1 MFEITSYLLCLDQ
14 VLSSSLIRQLS
25 VVAGAML
32 SCRGEASML
41 NLSRWSG
48 KGGSY
53 RSIQRFYASEIFWLE
68 VNWIL
73 FSSHRLKE
81 KVIYLLC
88 GDETTVTKSGKC
100 TYGLGRFFSSIQSRC
115 IKGLGFFSLC
125 LVDVSRGQAS
135 PLLMDPLDPEM
146 KRETKIKKEKKRK
159 RSTRTS

>member
-1 MFEITSYLLCLDQ
+1 MFEIILYLSCLDE

-25 VVAGAML
+25 VVVGAML
-32 SCRGEASML
+32 SCRGDANML

-53 RSIQRFYASEIFWLE
+53 RNLQRFYASEIFWLE

-100 TYGLGRFFSSIQSRC
+100 TYGLGRLFSSIQSRC
-115 IKGLGFFSLC
+115 VKGLVFFSLC
-125 LVDVSRGQAS
+125 LVDISYGQAS
-135 PLLMDPLDPEM
+135 PLLMEAQDPEM
-146 KRETKIKKEKKRK
+146 KRETKIKKEKKK
-159 RSTRTS
+159 GSTRTS